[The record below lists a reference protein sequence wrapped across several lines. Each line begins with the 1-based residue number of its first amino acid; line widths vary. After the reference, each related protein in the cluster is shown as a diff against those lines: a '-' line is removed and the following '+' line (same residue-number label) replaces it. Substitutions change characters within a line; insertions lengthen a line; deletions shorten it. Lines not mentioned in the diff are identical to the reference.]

1 MSNKFFGN
9 KHTKTEPTKG
19 KDGKTSSKG
28 KGANKQVRKV
38 GRGK

>member
-1 MSNKFFGN
+1 MGSKFFGN
-9 KHTKTEPTKG
+9 KHDKNQPKKEG
-19 KDGKTSSKG
+19 KVSSKG

>member
-1 MSNKFFGN
+1 MGSKFFGN
-9 KHTKTEPTKG
+9 KYDKSQPKKQG
-19 KDGKTSSKG
+19 KANSKG